1 MKKKKVLRTT
11 PIKVHLEGGIVGR
24 ILGAKL
30 LRCEICGDNDRTHLF
45 ASPLT
50 RRVLCMKCAKEAK

>member
-1 MKKKKVLRTT
+1 MENNIRKPLKY
-11 PIKVHLEGGIVGR
+11 E
-24 ILGAKL
+24 L

-50 RRVLCMKCAKEAK
+50 RRVLCIKCAKETK

>member
-24 ILGAKL
+24 ISGVKL
-30 LRCEICGDNDRTHLF
+30 MLSE
-45 ASPLT
+45 
-50 RRVLCMKCAKEAK
+50 LCMKCAKEAKE